1 MLCSKII
8 SVQSV
13 LMFVVVLLVVFKQ
26 LSDLSSDVVVNI
38 YLKYYKGTIIVKN
51 YKYGQPMIM
60 ADISKL
66 KYRT

>member
-1 MLCSKII
+1 
-8 SVQSV
+8 
-13 LMFVVVLLVVFKQ
+13 MFVVVLLVVFKQ

-51 YKYGQPMIM
+51 YKDGQPMIM

>member
-1 MLCSKII
+1 
-8 SVQSV
+8 
-13 LMFVVVLLVVFKQ
+13 MFVVVLLVVFKQ